1 VTGGS
6 GPAGAIPADH
16 PPAHGFCDD
25 EVTRRLLRSRPP
37 RQALAWT
44 ADHLGGPVISAR
56 ALCGGMSSAMHLVTA
71 HDGGGQRHQAVLRR
85 YVRPELNADEPDIAA
100 REARALGVA
109 GSASVPTPELLAVDP
124 AGTAAGVPAVLM
136 SRLPGRVDWWPS
148 DLDSWLRRL
157 AELAPAIHAT
167 PLPPPGALRSFA
179 PYPQACY
186 RPPAWARYQKV
197 WELAAE
203 IYHGPAPSLPAV
215 LLHRDFHPG
224 NVLWRRGKVSGVVDW
239 QGTCTGP
246 SVADVA
252 HCRVNLLTFGTDT
265 AQRFTDLWQQ
275 AAGATYHPWAD
286 VVTIL
291 GFLDDLRDDWGSE
304 RLLIEDMLGRAVADL
319 GANSR

>member
-1 VTGGS
+1 
-6 GPAGAIPADH
+6 
-16 PPAHGFCDD
+16 
-25 EVTRRLLRSRPP
+25 
-37 RQALAWT
+37 
-44 ADHLGGPVISAR
+44 
-56 ALCGGMSSAMHLVTA
+56 
-71 HDGGGQRHQAVLRR
+71 
-85 YVRPELNADEPDIAA
+85 
-100 REARALGVA
+100 
-109 GSASVPTPELLAVDP
+109 
-124 AGTAAGVPAVLM
+124 M

-148 DLDSWLRRL
+148 DVDSWLRRL
-157 AELAPAIHAT
+157 AELLPTIHAA
-167 PLPPPGALRSFA
+167 PLPPPGALKSFA
-179 PYPQACY
+179 PYPQASY
-186 RPPAWARYQKV
+186 RPPAWTRHPEV

-239 QGTCTGP
+239 QGACTGP

-286 VVTIL
+286 VVTIV

-304 RLLIEDMLGRAVADL
+304 RLLVEDMLARAVADL
-319 GANSR
+319 GGNSQ